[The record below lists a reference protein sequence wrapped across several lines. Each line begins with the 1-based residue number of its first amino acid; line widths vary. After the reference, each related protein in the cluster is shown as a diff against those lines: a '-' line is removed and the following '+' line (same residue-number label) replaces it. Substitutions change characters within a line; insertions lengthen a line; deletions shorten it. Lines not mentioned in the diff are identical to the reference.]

1 MDFKNQ
7 LFLSCYHNITA
18 LNEEHHVY
26 LGSGKFTVRN

>member
-26 LGSGKFTVRN
+26 LVRRKETDKL